1 MKSFL
6 CLSGHDAAAIASDLL
21 ETFRDHAE
29 VRSDGNRHT
38 ILLRYGK
45 AMIEVLPDRLAITAL
60 ADDDIRLSY
69 VKMAVA
75 EHLAVHPIGG
85 RQKIEWQGVAT
96 ATTSPPFFQTIEV
109 VASALVTPHM
119 KRITFRG
126 ASFRSY
132 ARGGLHVRLL
142 FPPAGRPP
150 VWPSV
155 SAEGR
160 IVWPDGD
167 NAIAARV
174 YTIRRVDAEKGQ
186 LEIDFVLHEAPSLPS
201 PGADFGQ
208 NARPGDTIGIFA
220 PGGDEIPKAD
230 SLVLLGDETALPAM
244 ARIVEELPA
253 TSMARVF
260 VQVGSPADH
269 YDFPPSDNVEL
280 TYLYREEKTG
290 RGASLPAAL
299 EESLDG
305 WQGDMPF
312 IWAGCEFNDYLA
324 VRRFAREN
332 LNLPRDRHSVVA
344 YWRDRRPE
352 SNASQTS

>member
-1 MKSFL
+1 V
-6 CLSGHDAAAIASDLL
+6 SGRDAATIASDLL
-21 ETFRDHAE
+21 ETFRGYAE
-29 VRSDGNRHT
+29 VRCDGDRHT
-38 ILLRYGK
+38 ILLRYGEVR
-45 AMIEVLPDRLAITAL
+45 IEVLPNRLAITAV

-69 VKMAVA
+69 VKMAIA
-75 EHLAVHPIGG
+75 EHLAAHPIAGT
-85 RQKIEWQGVAT
+85 QKIEWQGVAT

-109 VASALVTPHM
+109 FAWALVSPHM
-119 KRITFRG
+119 KRITFKG

-142 FPPAGRPP
+142 FPPAGRQP

-167 NAIAARV
+167 DAIAARV
-174 YTIRRVDAEKGQ
+174 YTIRRIDAEKGEI
-186 LEIDFVLHEAPSLPS
+186 EIDFVLHETGSLPS

-220 PGGDEIPKAD
+220 PGGDEIPKAA

-244 ARIVEELPA
+244 ARIVEDLPA

-260 VQVGSPADH
+260 AKVGSPADH
-269 YDFPPSDNVEL
+269 YDFPQFHNVEL
-280 TYLYREEKTG
+280 TYLYRGEEAVKL
-290 RGASLPAAL
+290 ASLPGAL
-299 EESLDG
+299 EDSLDG
-305 WQGDMPF
+305 WQGEMPF

-324 VRRFAREN
+324 VRRFAREI
-332 LNLPRDRHSVVA
+332 LNLPRDRHSVIA
-344 YWRDRRPE
+344 YWRDRR
-352 SNASQTS
+352 A